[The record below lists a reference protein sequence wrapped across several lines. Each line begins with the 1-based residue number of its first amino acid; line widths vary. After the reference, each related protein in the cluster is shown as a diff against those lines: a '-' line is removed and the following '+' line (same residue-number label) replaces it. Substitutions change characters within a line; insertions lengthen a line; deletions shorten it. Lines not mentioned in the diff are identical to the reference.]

1 MKLRRLFG
9 AKDSTSNHPAREHTS
24 PLALDGWQGHWPE
37 DDTPAERVVADDV
50 PMILNPHS
58 PTIAPS

>member
-9 AKDSTSNHPAREHTS
+9 AKDPTPDHTAREHTS
-24 PLALDGWQGHWPE
+24 PLPLDGWQGHWPE

-50 PMILNPHS
+50 PMMLNP
-58 PTIAPS
+58 PFTTIAPS